1 MVGAGALSIKK
12 LIYTPINDEDID
24 MNNEN
29 LTIWKKSFEIKYEIE
44 PGIISNAIPKII
56 PVDFNEATIISDKIA
71 KKI

>member
-29 LTIWKKSFEIKYEIE
+29 LTI
-44 PGIISNAIPKII
+44 
-56 PVDFNEATIISDKIA
+56 
-71 KKI
+71 